1 MPPQV
6 TLLFQSPLRVVYVK
20 EKFEKYQKK
29 KNHRLRKSAFPLH
42 ILHSFQIST
51 QQGRPDILT

>member
-6 TLLFQSPLRVVYVK
+6 TLLFQSLLRVVYVK
-20 EKFEKYQKK
+20 EKFEKHQK
-29 KNHRLRKSAFPLH
+29 NLRLRKAAFPLH

-51 QQGRPDILT
+51 QQGRPAILT

>member
-20 EKFEKYQKK
+20 EKFEKHQ